1 MMVTSPG
8 LNSIVCKQ
16 LQPSHGTSL
25 LDIIVADVANLD
37 AIIVADVANLDAVA
51 WKFVGA
57 EEDELLLLQMLTTL
71 QTSCWLHT
79 TPVVVES
86 EAVVV

>member
-37 AIIVADVANLDAVA
+37 AIIVADVANLEAVA
-51 WKFVGA
+51 W
-57 EEDELLLLQMLTTL
+57 
-71 QTSCWLHT
+71 
-79 TPVVVES
+79 
-86 EAVVV
+86 

>member
-1 MMVTSPG
+1 
-8 LNSIVCKQ
+8 

-37 AIIVADVANLDAVA
+37 AIIVADVAKLDAVD
-51 WKFVGA
+51 WKFVDA
-57 EEDELLLLQMLTTL
+57 EDELLLLQMLTTL
-71 QTSCWLHT
+71 QTSCWLHK

-86 EAVVV
+86 ESVVV

>member
-25 LDIIVADVANLD
+25 LDINVADVANLD

-51 WKFVGA
+51 WKFGDT
-57 EEDELLLLQMLTTL
+57 EDELLLLQMLTTL